1 MGSSGHADSCS
12 HCAGVSWGARTEQ
25 RLQYLHG
32 TGEDHNPQQLKCHFG
47 KGQSKAK
54 QNTHL
59 KAEAGQSSPQSCAQR
74 GAMGELCRREKTSPY
89 SPGGDAHPGAG
100 SQQEIA
106 VSCSEIW
113 ARRLYRQSK
122 RQEET
127 QTLRDIT
134 ASPRGKSQRWNQG
147 TGHGKSSPS
156 SPLPPCPF
164 CSPSETFLTL
174 LVLEQLPQT
183 SQKTP
188 PSKEVSKRCH
198 VCLCWKFRLCS
209 CSFSGIAPLPVRR
222 GGTIPG

>member
-1 MGSSGHADSCS
+1 
-12 HCAGVSWGARTEQ
+12 
-25 RLQYLHG
+25 
-32 TGEDHNPQQLKCHFG
+32 
-47 KGQSKAK
+47 
-54 QNTHL
+54 
-59 KAEAGQSSPQSCAQR
+59 
-74 GAMGELCRREKTSPY
+74 MGELCRREKTSPY
-89 SPGGDAHPGAG
+89 SLGGDAHPGAG
-100 SQQEIA
+100 SQQEIS
-106 VSCSEIW
+106 VSCAKIW

-147 TGHGKSSPS
+147 TGQGKSSPS

-164 CSPSETFLTL
+164 CSRSETFLTL

-188 PSKEVSKRCH
+188 PSKEASKRCH
-198 VCLCWKFRLCS
+198 VCLCWKFRLCF

-222 GGTIPG
+222 GGNHSRMKNEPVCVAGCWRGLASLPGGDCLLQQPRRGQQGLLGGTFRQAEKSPRRVPVRSRMRSQRNRSV